1 MYYQIIGSD
10 VRLAGSLHLI
20 PAGTTVPPWVFE
32 AYGWSEEVYFEADK
46 DDLSKHAFYPTGR
59 SSEAR
64 VPAELWAT
72 IKARWPA
79 HVAAL
84 GPQKLW
90 FISMVLGVAGIAY
103 AQGVELQLTERAKA
117 DGRKIK
123 FLEDLGEFAQ
133 LLDSVPDSEYVR
145 ALPTILNTTA
155 DVRASRSAA
164 LYAAWIGGNAETVSG
179 VMSASPLSQF
189 PAVRAAMFDARN
201 ALWLPRI
208 INLIGSRKRTVVY
221 VGAGHMGGPR
231 GLLSLLRESGHGVTP
246 L

>member
-46 DDLSKHAFYPTGR
+46 DDLSKHAFYPAGR

-90 FISMVLGVAGIAY
+90 FISMVWAATG
-103 AQGVELQLTERAKA
+103 
-117 DGRKIK
+117 
-123 FLEDLGEFAQ
+123 
-133 LLDSVPDSEYVR
+133 SVD
-145 ALPTILNTTA
+145 TT
-155 DVRASRSAA
+155 
-164 LYAAWIGGNAETVSG
+164 
-179 VMSASPLSQF
+179 
-189 PAVRAAMFDARN
+189 
-201 ALWLPRI
+201 
-208 INLIGSRKRTVVY
+208 
-221 VGAGHMGGPR
+221 
-231 GLLSLLRESGHGVTP
+231 LSLSSPISRNRSDSDIPMSSVCA
-246 L
+246 